1 MGHRNNWFATPEGA
15 ALVDEE
21 GSPHTSNCGT
31 GRCQKSRVSSVC
43 VAGVTRI
50 WKIWWWLDIVLRLPP
65 AAATADDEIGGLP
78 PLPTCVFLS
87 FFLPGTGIGI
97 GSDEVPIPLTAR
109 PLIDDLLSPLTQ
121 SSAKNHRYHPRPRT
135 YNHGILHRPTQP
147 HTPGRNTIKTV
158 LSPLQ
163 RDLVKIVVPIP
174 TEFGFLARQVIYRT
188 VLGSPS
194 TWKVNYLRRPSRC
207 LRGDIC
213 Y

>member
-1 MGHRNNWFATPEGA
+1 MGHRNSWFATPEGA

-78 PLPTCVFLS
+78 PLPTRVFLS

-109 PLIDDLLSPLTQ
+109 PLIDDLLSPLP
-121 SSAKNHRYHPRPRT
+121 SRAPRT
-135 YNHGILHRPTQP
+135 TVTTPARGPTITASFTAQP
-147 HTPGRNTIKTV
+147 NPTRRGETPSKLFSLLCNAI
-158 LSPLQ
+158 S
-163 RDLVKIVVPIP
+163 
-174 TEFGFLARQVIYRT
+174 
-188 VLGSPS
+188 
-194 TWKVNYLRRPSRC
+194 
-207 LRGDIC
+207 
-213 Y
+213 